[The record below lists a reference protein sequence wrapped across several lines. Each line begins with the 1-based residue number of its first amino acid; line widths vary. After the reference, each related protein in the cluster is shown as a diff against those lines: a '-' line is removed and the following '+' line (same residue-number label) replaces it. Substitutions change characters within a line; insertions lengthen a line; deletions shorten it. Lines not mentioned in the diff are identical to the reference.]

1 MDSKALLTGTI
12 TLLILLV
19 LMGVDEFYSW
29 LTLTLV
35 GYLASALFVVPI
47 AYAIIERK
55 ITKNTL
61 CIIEVGFLILIFYMF
76 LSGKSPY
83 DIMINLLQTIVVITL
98 LSTMV
103 RNIKNWK

>member
-12 TLLILLV
+12 ALLILLV
-19 LMGVDEFYSW
+19 LMGIDEFYSW

-35 GYLASALFVVPI
+35 GYLASALFIVPI
-47 AYAIIERK
+47 AYAIIKEEF
-55 ITKNTL
+55 TKKTAY
-61 CIIEVGFLILIFYMF
+61 IIEVGFLILILYMF
-76 LSGKSPY
+76 LSGKTPY

-103 RNIKNWK
+103 RYIKNWK